1 MDLIKQEQWD
11 TSYKGI
17 ELYRPKHNDQMRLF
31 LQSNVPKSSGSCFE
45 IGCYPGTY
53 LSVLG
58 DLGYQLNGIDLTPN
72 TDTLLIDW
80 LKSNGYN
87 IGKIEIKDF
96 DKLESDMKYDLVA
109 SFGFIEHF
117 VDFEKVLKRHLD
129 FIKKDGVLVIT
140 TPNLNRP
147 FFYFLH
153 KLFNP
158 KTLKIHNIKSMNPDK
173 WKKILVESGY
183 EVSYCGFFGYFNF
196 WIENEERN
204 FFKQNVLKLFIYL
217 LPFISRV
224 LPKNNSFFSPYIGL
238 VARNKN

>member
-1 MDLIKQEQWD
+1 MDLIEQKQWD
-11 TSYKGI
+11 SNYKGI
-17 ELYRPKHNDQMRLF
+17 ELFRPRHNDQMRLF
-31 LQSNVPKSSGSCFE
+31 LQNNLPKTSGSCFE

-72 TDTLLIDW
+72 TDVLLIDW
-80 LKSNGYN
+80 LKSHGYN

-96 DKLESDMKYDLVA
+96 YKLDSDTKYDLVA

-117 VDFEKVLKRHLD
+117 NDYEKVLKRHLD
-129 FIKKDGVLVIT
+129 FIAKNGILVIT

-147 FFYFLH
+147 FLYALH

-158 KTLKIHNIKSMNPDK
+158 KTLKIHNINSMNPDI
-173 WKKILVESGY
+173 WKKTLIENGF
-183 EVSYCGFFGYFNF
+183 EVTYSGFFGYFNF
-196 WIENEERN
+196 WVENEKRN
-204 FFKQNVLKLFIYL
+204 FLVKTILKVFIYF
-217 LPFISRV
+217 LPLISRIF
-224 LPKNNSFFSPYIGL
+224 PKNNRFFSPYIGL